1 MLPLT
6 FGMSI
11 ATRNS
16 AHTSSYLIPGSHFP
30 ETFMPLSYNN
40 QDHTFM
46 GDNIIPVL
54 NQQTRLLLHLWRRI
68 SAQTFNNSLTVATHI
83 PLRHSIMP

>member
-6 FGMSI
+6 LAMS
-11 ATRNS
+11 TVMRNPVQ
-16 AHTSSYLIPGSHFP
+16 TSSYLIPEQHYQ
-30 ETFMPLSYNN
+30 ETFMPLSYSN

-54 NQQTRLLLHLWRRI
+54 NQQT
-68 SAQTFNNSLTVATHI
+68 
-83 PLRHSIMP
+83 